1 MRDTGW
7 RIHFGV
13 GLQGA
18 SNPAGE
24 NVLPI
29 SVISAA
35 SMSEEMRAGF
45 YWQRRGG
52 SKDRGRKRKRKRGD
66 KG

>member
-13 GLQGA
+13 ALLGA
-18 SNPAGE
+18 SNLAEE
-24 NVLPI
+24 NMLPI
-29 SVISAA
+29 SAV

-45 YWQRRGG
+45 YWQR
-52 SKDRGRKRKRKRGD
+52 
-66 KG
+66 

>member
-13 GLQGA
+13 GLWGA

-45 YWQRRGG
+45 YWQR
-52 SKDRGRKRKRKRGD
+52 
-66 KG
+66 

>member
-13 GLQGA
+13 GLLGT
-18 SNPAGE
+18 SNLAEGNMRPTR
-24 NVLPI
+24 
-29 SVISAA
+29 VISSRPCQRKREQGLLAEA
-35 SMSEEMRAGF
+35 RGSEG
-45 YWQRRGG
+45 RG
-52 SKDRGRKRKRKRGD
+52 RERKRKKGD

>member
-13 GLQGA
+13 GLLGM
-18 SNPAGE
+18 SNLAEE
-24 NVLPI
+24 NMLPTR
-29 SVISAA
+29 VISAV
-35 SMSEEMRAGF
+35 SVSEEMRAGF
-45 YWQRRGG
+45 TGGDKAERGL
-52 SKDRGRKRKRKRGD
+52 RKRKEKK